1 MVAVKRLSENSRQGI
16 GELKN
21 ELVLLA
27 KLRHRNLGRVIGVC
41 LEEQEKLIV
50 YEFLPNRSPDN
61 FIYGN
66 ALQLSFIDE
75 IKLAAT
81 PSSFFRCCLLSQ
93 TYLGLTK
100 FIEKYIRT
108 IYYQTNIYGIKNIF
122 HGGFN

>member
-1 MVAVKRLSENSRQGI
+1 M
-16 GELKN
+16 KN
-21 ELVLLA
+21 ELVLLM
-27 KLRHRNLGRVIGVC
+27 KLWHKNLVIVIGVC

-81 PSSFFRCCLLSQ
+81 PSSIFRCCRLSQ

-100 FIEKYIRT
+100 LI
-108 IYYQTNIYGIKNIF
+108 
-122 HGGFN
+122 